1 MLHRDVFAPTKL
13 GPIALRNA
21 TIKSATFEGAA
32 PGGQVS
38 DQLVEFHRAVARGG
52 VGATTVAYL
61 AVSPEGRTHR
71 DQICLKDD
79 VPGLRRLTDAIHAE
93 GAAAIGQIGH
103 AGPVANG
110 RSNGVHAIGAWRM
123 PSPLS
128 MQMIRTATDDDINR
142 ITDDYV
148 AGAKKAVQAGFDV
161 LEIHLGHG
169 YLLSS
174 FLSPNLNKR
183 KDRWAGSIDNRSLF
197 PRQVVKAVRDA
208 VGDEVGVTAKI
219 SMTDG
224 VKGGLSVEDSLRF
237 AELLEDDGGLDA
249 LELSAGSS
257 LMNPMYL
264 FRGPAPVKEF
274 AAAMPQPVRTGMRFV
289 GKGFLKSYP
298 YDEAFLLPHA
308 RKFRERLTLPLIL
321 LGGISQRATLDLA
334 MAEGFEFVAMARAL
348 LKEPD
353 LINRMQTDGA
363 NSICSHCN
371 KCMPTIYT
379 GTRCVELGEQLG
391 ELGVTA

>member
-1 MLHRDVFAPTKL
+1 MPPRDVFAPTKL
-13 GPIALRNA
+13 GPVTMRNA
-21 TIKSATFEGAA
+21 VIKSATFEGAA

-38 DQLVEFHRAVARGG
+38 DRLVAFHRAVAAGG

-61 AVSPEGRTHR
+61 AVSPEGRTHA
-71 DQICLKDD
+71 DQICLRND
-79 VPGLRRLTDAIHAE
+79 VDAGLRRLTDAIHAE

-110 RSNGVHAIGAWRM
+110 RSNGVKAVGSWRM

-128 MQMIRTATDDDINR
+128 MQMIRTATEDDIAR
-142 ITDDYV
+142 ITEDYV
-148 AGAKKAVQAGFDV
+148 AGARKAADCGFDG

-183 KDRWAGSIDNRSLF
+183 KDRRNGSIDNRSSF
-197 PRQVVKAVRDA
+197 PREVVRRVRDA
-208 VGDEVGVTAKI
+208 VPDIAVTAKV

-224 VKGGLSVEDSLRF
+224 VRGGLTVEDCLEFCR
-237 AELLEDDGGLDA
+237 LLEYDGALDA
-249 LELSAGSS
+249 IELSAGSS

-298 YDEAFLLPHA
+298 YEEAFLLPHA
-308 RKFRERLTLPLIL
+308 RRFREALSTPLIL
-321 LGGISQRATLDLA
+321 LGGISRRETLDLA

-353 LINRMQTDGA
+353 LVNRMQAEGA
-363 NSICSHCN
+363 NSLCSHCN
-371 KCMPTIYT
+371 KCMPTIYS
-379 GTRCVELGEQLG
+379 GTRCVELG
-391 ELGVTA
+391 VTA

>member
-1 MLHRDVFAPTKL
+1 MGTRDVFAPTKL
-13 GPIALRNA
+13 GPITLRNA
-21 TIKSATFEGAA
+21 VIKAATFEGAA

-38 DQLVEFHRAVARGG
+38 DRLVDFHRALAAGG

-61 AVSPEGRTHR
+61 AVSPEGRTHS
-71 DQICLKDD
+71 DQICLRDD
-79 VPGLRRLTDAIHAE
+79 VGQGLRRLTDAIHAE

-110 RSNGVHAIGAWRM
+110 RSNGVHAVGAWRM

-128 MQMIRTATDDDINR
+128 MQMVRTATEQDIAR
-142 ITDDYV
+142 ITEDYV
-148 AGAKKAVQAGFDV
+148 AGARKAADAGFDA

-183 KDRWAGSIDNRSLF
+183 KDRRNGSIDNRSSF
-197 PRQVVKAVRDA
+197 PRDVVRRIRDA
-208 VGDEVGVTAKI
+208 VPEVALTAKV

-224 VKGGLSVEDSLRF
+224 VKGGLGVEECIEFCR
-237 AELLEDDGGLDA
+237 LLEHDGALDA
-249 LELSAGSS
+249 IELSAGSS

-298 YDEAFLLPHA
+298 YEEAFLLPHA
-308 RKFRERLTLPLIL
+308 RRFREALSLPLIL
-321 LGGISQRATLDLA
+321 LGGISRRETLDLA
-334 MAEGFEFVAMARAL
+334 MAEGFE
-348 LKEPD
+348 
-353 LINRMQTDGA
+353 
-363 NSICSHCN
+363 
-371 KCMPTIYT
+371 Y
-379 GTRCVELGEQLG
+379 
-391 ELGVTA
+391 

>member
-1 MLHRDVFAPTKL
+1 VPHRDVFAPTSL
-13 GPIALRNA
+13 GPVALRNSI
-21 TIKSATFEGAA
+21 IKSATFEGAA

-38 DQLVEFHRAVARGG
+38 DRLVDFHRAVARGG
-52 VGATTVAYL
+52 AAATTVAYL

-71 DQICLKDD
+71 DQICLRDD
-79 VPGLRRLTDAIHAE
+79 VEAGLRRLTDAIHAE

-110 RSNGVHAIGAWRM
+110 RSNGVKAVSAWRM

-128 MQMIRTATDDDINR
+128 MQIVRTATEDDLIR
-142 ITDDYV
+142 IAADYV
-148 AGAKKAVQAGFDV
+148 AGARKAGDSGFDA

-183 KDRWAGSIDNRSLF
+183 KDARGGSLENRAAF
-197 PRQVVKAVRDA
+197 PRQVVRRIRDA
-208 VGDEVGVTAKI
+208 VPDLGLVAKVN
-219 SMTDG
+219 MTDG
-224 VKGGLSVEDSLRF
+224 VKAGLGVEESIEFCRMLQ
-237 AELLEDDGGLDA
+237 ADGALDA

-308 RKFRERLTLPLIL
+308 RRFRQALSMPLIL
-321 LGGISQRATLDLA
+321 LGGISKRETLDLA
-334 MAEGFEFVAMARAL
+334 MAEGFEYVAMARAL

-353 LINRMQTDGA
+353 LVNRMRTEGA
-363 NSICSHCN
+363 SSTCSHCN
-371 KCMPTIYT
+371 QCMPTIYS
-379 GTRCVELGEQLG
+379 GTRCVEVG
-391 ELGVTA
+391 

>member
-1 MLHRDVFAPTKL
+1 VFAPTKL
-13 GPIALRNA
+13 GPVTLRNA
-21 TIKSATFEGAA
+21 VIKSATFEGAA
-32 PGGQVS
+32 PGGRVS
-38 DQLVEFHRAVARGG
+38 DRLVEFHRAVAAGG

-71 DQICLKDD
+71 DQLCLRED
-79 VPGLRRLTDAIHAE
+79 VDAGLRRLTDAIHAE

-110 RSNGVHAIGAWRM
+110 RSNGVKAIGSWRM

-128 MQMIRTATDDDINR
+128 MQMIRTATEADISR
-142 ITDDYV
+142 ITEDYV
-148 AGAKKAVQAGFDV
+148 QGARKAVDCGFDA

-174 FLSPNLNKR
+174 FLSPNLNRR
-183 KDRWAGSIDNRSLF
+183 KDRRNGSIDNRASF
-197 PRQVVKAVRDA
+197 PRDVVRRVRDA
-208 VGDEVGVTAKI
+208 VPEVALTAKV

-224 VKGGLSVEDSLRF
+224 VKGGLSVDESIEF
-237 AELLEDDGGLDA
+237 CKLLEHDGSLDA
-249 LELSAGSS
+249 IELSAGSS

-298 YDEAFLLPHA
+298 YEEAFLLPHA
-308 RKFRERLTLPLIL
+308 RRFREALSTPLIL
-321 LGGISQRATLDLA
+321 LGGISRRETLDLA
-334 MAEGFEFVAMARAL
+334 MAEGFEYVAMARAL

-353 LINRMQTDGA
+353 LVNRMKAEGA
-363 NSICSHCN
+363 SSICSHCN
-371 KCMPTIYT
+371 KCMPTIYS
-379 GTRCVELGEQLG
+379 GTRCVE
-391 ELGVTA
+391 VA